1 MSSSHDSER
10 LPASHGP
17 RPGAVRDDLTSEL
30 RDLNSEISDLKSEI
44 QNPQDPPVKYERF
57 EDLPVWNSAI
67 DLADRVYH
75 LTRDRSFSQPGNLLD
90 QLRRAALSVSNNIA
104 EGFER
109 GTTAELLM
117 FLYIARGSAGEVRS
131 MLLFADRRPELSHLK
146 SEISNLKS
154 LAESCS
160 RQLRAWAD
168 NLQNSD
174 IRGQRHLNA
183 DSRKDFELK
192 RNSDELKR
200 NADAL
205 WTRLEAEQSRRV
217 AEWSQT
223 TNAPSDPPPKP

>member
-1 MSSSHDSER
+1 
-10 LPASHGP
+10 
-17 RPGAVRDDLTSEL
+17 
-30 RDLNSEISDLKSEI
+30 
-44 QNPQDPPVKYERF
+44 VKYERF
-57 EDLPVWNSAI
+57 EDLPVWKSAI
-67 DLADRVYH
+67 DLADRVYQ
-75 LTRDRSFSQPGNLLD
+75 LTRDRSFAQPGNLLD

-192 RNSDELKR
+192 RGS
-200 NADAL
+200 DAL
-205 WTRLEAEQSRRV
+205 WTRLEEEQRRRV
-217 AEWSQT
+217 AEWSQS
-223 TNAPSDPPPKP
+223 TNARPEPPPEP